1 MARISVIIL
10 VVLCVGAGIFAFFKY
25 EEKQKVS
32 QINSFEECAALYPV
46 MESYPPQCITPD
58 EKHFTQNIGNELEY
72 SEEILISTPRPNQ
85 TIKNP
90 LKIQG
95 KAKGNWF
102 FEGSF
107 PAELHDGNGK
117 ILGTGIMKTDSDWM
131 TEEFVD
137 FAGVIKYTLPEAK
150 EGTLILKN
158 DNPSGL
164 PENQK
169 ELKIPVKF

>member
-1 MARISVIIL
+1 MARIFVIIL
-10 VVLCVGAGIFAFFKY
+10 VFLCVGAGIFAFFKY

-32 QINSFEECAALYPV
+32 QINSFEECAKLYPV
-46 MESYPPQCITPD
+46 MESYPPQCVTPD
-58 EKHFTQNIGNELEY
+58 EKHFTQNIGNELELR
-72 SEEILISTPRPNQ
+72 EEILVSTPRPNAA
-85 TIKNP
+85 IKSP

-107 PAELHDGNGK
+107 PAELHDGDGSV
-117 ILGTGIMKTDSDWM
+117 LGTGVIKAEGDWM
-131 TEEFVD
+131 SEEFVD
-137 FAGVIKYTLPEAK
+137 FTGDITYTLPKAK